1 MPKCGLC
8 GGEAPRLPSITE
20 DGKCDLCGKKA
31 KLADTPTESEKKD
44 ACQSG
49 KDRPTC
55 GLTPSLWQVRSKER
69 E

>member
-31 KLADTPTESEKKD
+31 KLAEEPAEAQEKASK
-44 ACQSG
+44 QG
-49 KDRPTC
+49 C
-55 GLTPSLWQVRSKER
+55 GTRQCCD
-69 E
+69 

>member
-31 KLADTPTESEKKD
+31 KLAEEPTEVKKKD
-44 ACQSG
+44 SG
-49 KDRPTC
+49 QGCKDRSGC
-55 GLTPSLWQVRSKER
+55 
-69 E
+69 